1 MNRRWTA
8 LLLCVGILLS
18 LLPGIRASHLSE
30 EVYSG
35 ECGDVQWNFDPDTGR
50 LTLICQGYMEEFGRG
65 EAPWQE
71 WAESITS
78 LVLEGELSG
87 PSPYA
92 FADLTRLRSVSWCET
107 ILSIS
112 DGMFQGCTGLKTMQV
127 PESVY
132 EVGMEAFAQCSAL
145 AKVYLP
151 ESLSL
156 ISKGAFDGT
165 SLKYICYAGE
175 ESQWENVSVECQLPE
190 GVLVLFNGQ
199 EPPTP
204 TAVPMPTDT
213 PTPKPTDTPTPK
225 PTDTPTPKPTDA
237 PTTKPTDTPT
247 PKPTDTSTPNPTGTP
262 TPKPTDTPT
271 PKPTDTP
278 APKPTDTPTPKPT
291 DTPTPKPTDTPTPR
305 PTDTPTPKPT
315 DTPTPK
321 PTDTPTPK
329 PTDTPTPK
337 PTDTPTLKPTD
348 TPTPKPTD
356 TPAPKPTNTPTPVP
370 HVHRYGN
377 WEAVRSA
384 TCTVEGIERRYC
396 DCGAWE
402 ERTVSMLPHSPV
414 IDAAQAP
421 TCTQVG
427 HTEGTHCEIC
437 GKVLVESGEIEPLGH
452 APENLPIQEPSCTE
466 TGLSPEIRCS
476 RCQEILEEQKELPA
490 LGHNWGEGVLIQPP
504 TFEAPGEKLYTC
516 SRCNAAR
523 TEVISPLPRDR
534 IPVDAQIW
542 PEGTALEVDGK
553 ARIVQT
559 DETGTAYIPLPEEK
573 GRVVTRYAYGE
584 NADGQAYPAHMQVWL
599 LEQQVEGYVLQ
610 PMEQL
615 ADILVYR
622 GASIRIRGNKGI
634 RLITGV
640 PEDKKETLIQS
651 GIDGWKLLEYGTLVA
666 WDIEHPAG
674 ELLLDKKYSHSAVA
688 YRRGKADPIFRSKD
702 GLCEYTNVL
711 VNLTDEKCVPQLAMR
726 PYMKLE
732 REGETLVLYGGTV
745 TRSIGYIASQNR
757 NAFAPGT
764 AAYAYL
770 WHIIHYVYGTA
781 YDKDYVH

>member
-8 LLLCVGILLS
+8 LLLCVGFLLS

-71 WAESITS
+71 WAESIIS

-204 TAVPMPTDT
+204 TAVPMPTET
-213 PTPKPTDTPTPK
+213 PTPKPTDTPTQK

-278 APKPTDTPTPKPT
+278 TPKPT

-305 PTDTPTPKPT
+305 
-315 DTPTPK
+315 
-321 PTDTPTPK
+321 
-329 PTDTPTPK
+329 
-337 PTDTPTLKPTD
+337 PTD

-377 WEAVRSA
+377 WEAVRPA
-384 TCTVEGIERRYC
+384 TCTVKGIERRYC

-666 WDIEHPAG
+666 WDTEHPAG

-726 PYMKLE
+726 PYMTLE

>member
-30 EVYSG
+30 KVYSG

-112 DGMFQGCTGLKTMQV
+112 DGMFQGCTGLKTMRV
-127 PESVY
+127 PEGVY

-151 ESLSL
+151 ESLSM

-204 TAVPMPTDT
+204 T
-213 PTPKPTDTPTPK
+213 
-225 PTDTPTPKPTDA
+225 
-237 PTTKPTDTPT
+237 
-247 PKPTDTSTPNPTGTP
+247 
-262 TPKPTDTPT
+262 
-271 PKPTDTP
+271 
-278 APKPTDTPTPKPT
+278 PKPT

-329 PTDTPTPK
+329 PTDTSTPNPTGTPTPK
-337 PTDTPTLKPTD
+337 PTDTPTPKPTDTPTPKSTDTPTPKPTD

-377 WEAVRSA
+377 WEAVRPA

-584 NADGQAYPAHMQVWL
+584 NADGQAYPTHMDVWL
-599 LEQQVEGYVLQ
+599 LEQQMEGYVLQ

-666 WDIEHPAG
+666 WDTEHPAG
-674 ELLLDKKYSHSAVA
+674 ELLLDKEYSHSAAA

>member
-1 MNRRWTA
+1 MNVNRRWTA
-8 LLLCVGILLS
+8 LLLCVGFLLS

-145 AKVYLP
+145 TKVYLP

-175 ESQWENVSVECQLPE
+175 ESQWENVSVECQLPK

-271 PKPTDTP
+271 P
-278 APKPTDTPTPKPT
+278 
-291 DTPTPKPTDTPTPR
+291 R

-315 DTPTPK
+315 DTPTP
-321 PTDTPTPK
+321 
-329 PTDTPTPK
+329 
-337 PTDTPTLKPTD
+337 KPTD

-377 WEAVRSA
+377 WEAVRPA
-384 TCTVEGIERRYC
+384 TCTVKGIERRYC

-726 PYMKLE
+726 PYMTLE

>member
-225 PTDTPTPKPTDA
+225 PTDTPTPKPTD
-237 PTTKPTDTPT
+237 
-247 PKPTDTSTPNPTGTP
+247 
-262 TPKPTDTPT
+262 
-271 PKPTDTP
+271 
-278 APKPTDTPTPKPT
+278 
-291 DTPTPKPTDTPTPR
+291 TPTPR

-337 PTDTPTLKPTD
+337 PTDTP
-348 TPTPKPTD
+348 
-356 TPAPKPTNTPTPVP
+356 APKPTNTPTPVP

-377 WEAVRSA
+377 WEAVRPA

-666 WDIEHPAG
+666 WDTEHPAG

-726 PYMKLE
+726 PYMTLE

-757 NAFAPGT
+757 NAVAPGT

>member
-1 MNRRWTA
+1 MNVNRRWTA

-175 ESQWENVSVECQLPE
+175 ESQWENVSMECQLPE

-247 PKPTDTSTPNPTGTP
+247 PKPTDTPT
-262 TPKPTDTPT
+262 
-271 PKPTDTP
+271 
-278 APKPTDTPTPKPT
+278 PKPTDTPTPKPT

-305 PTDTPTPKPT
+305 
-315 DTPTPK
+315 
-321 PTDTPTPK
+321 

-377 WEAVRSA
+377 WEAVRPA
-384 TCTVEGIERRYC
+384 TCTVKGIERRYC

-504 TFEAPGEKLYTC
+504 TFEASGEKLYTC

-559 DETGTAYIPLPEEK
+559 DETGIAYIPLSEEK

-666 WDIEHPAG
+666 WDTEHPAG

-726 PYMKLE
+726 PYMTLE

>member
-1 MNRRWTA
+1 MNVNRRWTA

-112 DGMFQGCTGLKTMQV
+112 DGMFQGCTELKTMQV

-145 AKVYLP
+145 TKVYLP

-278 APKPTDTPTPKPT
+278 
-291 DTPTPKPTDTPTPR
+291 
-305 PTDTPTPKPT
+305 
-315 DTPTPK
+315 
-321 PTDTPTPK
+321 
-329 PTDTPTPK
+329 TPK

-377 WEAVRSA
+377 WEAVRPA
-384 TCTVEGIERRYC
+384 TCTVKGIERRYC

>member
-71 WAESITS
+71 WAKSITS

-237 PTTKPTDTPT
+237 PTTKPTDTST

-271 PKPTDTP
+271 
-278 APKPTDTPTPKPT
+278 PKPTDTPTPKPT

-315 DTPTPK
+315 DTP
-321 PTDTPTPK
+321 
-329 PTDTPTPK
+329 
-337 PTDTPTLKPTD
+337 
-348 TPTPKPTD
+348 
-356 TPAPKPTNTPTPVP
+356 APKPTNTPTPVP

-377 WEAVRSA
+377 WEAVRPA
-384 TCTVEGIERRYC
+384 TCTVKGIERRYC

-666 WDIEHPAG
+666 WDTEHPAG

>member
-71 WAESITS
+71 WVESITS

-92 FADLTRLRSVSWCET
+92 FADLTKLRSVSWCET

-225 PTDTPTPKPTDA
+225 PTDA
-237 PTTKPTDTPT
+237 PT
-247 PKPTDTSTPNPTGTP
+247 PKPTDTSTPNPTG
-262 TPKPTDTPT
+262 
-271 PKPTDTP
+271 
-278 APKPTDTPTPKPT
+278 
-291 DTPTPKPTDTPTPR
+291 TPTPKPTDTPTPR

-329 PTDTPTPK
+329 PTDTP
-337 PTDTPTLKPTD
+337 
-348 TPTPKPTD
+348 
-356 TPAPKPTNTPTPVP
+356 APKPTNTPTPVP

-377 WEAVRSA
+377 WEAVRPA
-384 TCTVEGIERRYC
+384 TCTVKGIERRYC

-640 PEDKKETLIQS
+640 PEDKKKTLIQS

-666 WDIEHPAG
+666 WDTEHPAG

-726 PYMKLE
+726 PYMTLE

>member
-71 WAESITS
+71 WAKSITS

-237 PTTKPTDTPT
+237 PTTKPTDTST

-271 PKPTDTP
+271 
-278 APKPTDTPTPKPT
+278 PKPTDTPTPKPT

-315 DTPTPK
+315 DTP
-321 PTDTPTPK
+321 
-329 PTDTPTPK
+329 
-337 PTDTPTLKPTD
+337 
-348 TPTPKPTD
+348 
-356 TPAPKPTNTPTPVP
+356 APKPTNTPTPVP

-377 WEAVRSA
+377 WEAVRPA
-384 TCTVEGIERRYC
+384 TCTVKGIERRYC

-666 WDIEHPAG
+666 WDTEHPAG

-732 REGETLVLYGGTV
+732 REGEALVLYGGTV

>member
-1 MNRRWTA
+1 MNVNRRWTA
-8 LLLCVGILLS
+8 LLLCVGFLLS

-213 PTPKPTDTPTPK
+213 PTPKPTDTPTQK

-278 APKPTDTPTPKPT
+278 I
-291 DTPTPKPTDTPTPR
+291 
-305 PTDTPTPKPT
+305 
-315 DTPTPK
+315 
-321 PTDTPTPK
+321 
-329 PTDTPTPK
+329 
-337 PTDTPTLKPTD
+337 LKPTD

-377 WEAVRSA
+377 WEAVRPA
-384 TCTVEGIERRYC
+384 TCTVKGIERRYC

-640 PEDKKETLIQS
+640 PEDKKKTLIQS

-666 WDIEHPAG
+666 WDTEHPAG

-726 PYMKLE
+726 PYMTLE

>member
-92 FADLTRLRSVSWCET
+92 FADLTKLRSVSWCET

-112 DGMFQGCTGLKTMQV
+112 DGMFQGCTELKTMQV

-145 AKVYLP
+145 TKVYLP

-225 PTDTPTPKPTDA
+225 PTDA

-247 PKPTDTSTPNPTGTP
+247 PKPTDTPI
-262 TPKPTDTPT
+262 PKPTDTPT
-271 PKPTDTP
+271 L
-278 APKPTDTPTPKPT
+278 
-291 DTPTPKPTDTPTPR
+291 KPTDTPTPR
-305 PTDTPTPKPT
+305 PT

-377 WEAVRSA
+377 WEAVRPA
-384 TCTVEGIERRYC
+384 TCTVKGIERRYC

-666 WDIEHPAG
+666 WDTEHPAG

>member
-71 WAESITS
+71 WAKSITS

-213 PTPKPTDTPTPK
+213 PTPKPTDTSTPK

-247 PKPTDTSTPNPTGTP
+247 P
-262 TPKPTDTPT
+262 
-271 PKPTDTP
+271 
-278 APKPTDTPTPKPT
+278 
-291 DTPTPKPTDTPTPR
+291 R
-305 PTDTPTPKPT
+305 
-315 DTPTPK
+315 

-377 WEAVRSA
+377 WEAVRPA
-384 TCTVEGIERRYC
+384 TCTVKGIERRYC

-666 WDIEHPAG
+666 WDTEHPAG

>member
-8 LLLCVGILLS
+8 LFLCVVFLLS

-71 WAESITS
+71 WAESIIS

-112 DGMFQGCTGLKTMQV
+112 DGMFQGCTGLKTMRV
-127 PESVY
+127 PEGVY

-151 ESLSL
+151 ESLSM

-225 PTDTPTPKPTDA
+225 PTDTPTPKPTDT

-278 APKPTDTPTPKPT
+278 
-291 DTPTPKPTDTPTPR
+291 
-305 PTDTPTPKPT
+305 
-315 DTPTPK
+315 
-321 PTDTPTPK
+321 
-329 PTDTPTPK
+329 
-337 PTDTPTLKPTD
+337 
-348 TPTPKPTD
+348 TPKPTD

-377 WEAVRSA
+377 WEAVRPA

-584 NADGQAYPAHMQVWL
+584 NADGQAYPTHMDVWL
-599 LEQQVEGYVLQ
+599 LERQMEGYVLQ

-666 WDIEHPAG
+666 WDTEHPAG

>member
-71 WAESITS
+71 WAKSITS

-175 ESQWENVSVECQLPE
+175 ESQWENVNVECQLPE

-225 PTDTPTPKPTDA
+225 PTDTPTPKPTD
-237 PTTKPTDTPT
+237 TPT
-247 PKPTDTSTPNPTGTP
+247 
-262 TPKPTDTPT
+262 
-271 PKPTDTP
+271 
-278 APKPTDTPTPKPT
+278 PKPTDTPTPKPT

-315 DTPTPK
+315 DTP
-321 PTDTPTPK
+321 
-329 PTDTPTPK
+329 
-337 PTDTPTLKPTD
+337 
-348 TPTPKPTD
+348 
-356 TPAPKPTNTPTPVP
+356 APKPTNTPTPVP

-377 WEAVRSA
+377 WEAVRPA
-384 TCTVEGIERRYC
+384 TCTVKGIERRYC

-504 TFEAPGEKLYTC
+504 TFEASGEKLYTC

-666 WDIEHPAG
+666 WDTEHPAG

>member
-145 AKVYLP
+145 TKVYLP

-225 PTDTPTPKPTDA
+225 PTDTPT
-237 PTTKPTDTPT
+237 
-247 PKPTDTSTPNPTGTP
+247 
-262 TPKPTDTPT
+262 
-271 PKPTDTP
+271 
-278 APKPTDTPTPKPT
+278 
-291 DTPTPKPTDTPTPR
+291 
-305 PTDTPTPKPT
+305 
-315 DTPTPK
+315 
-321 PTDTPTPK
+321 
-329 PTDTPTPK
+329 
-337 PTDTPTLKPTD
+337 LKPTD

-377 WEAVRSA
+377 WEAVRPA

-534 IPVDAQIW
+534 IPVDAKIW

-666 WDIEHPAG
+666 WDTEHPAG

>member
-71 WAESITS
+71 WAKSITS

-175 ESQWENVSVECQLPE
+175 ESQWENVNVECQLPE

-225 PTDTPTPKPTDA
+225 PTDTPTPKPTD
-237 PTTKPTDTPT
+237 
-247 PKPTDTSTPNPTGTP
+247 
-262 TPKPTDTPT
+262 
-271 PKPTDTP
+271 
-278 APKPTDTPTPKPT
+278 
-291 DTPTPKPTDTPTPR
+291 TPTPKPTDTPTPR
-305 PTDTPTPKPT
+305 
-315 DTPTPK
+315 
-321 PTDTPTPK
+321 
-329 PTDTPTPK
+329 
-337 PTDTPTLKPTD
+337 PTD

-377 WEAVRSA
+377 WEAVRPA
-384 TCTVEGIERRYC
+384 TCTVKGIERRYC

-666 WDIEHPAG
+666 WDTEHPAG

-726 PYMKLE
+726 PYMTLE

>member
-35 ECGDVQWNFDPDTGR
+35 ECGDVQWNFDPETGR

-87 PSPYA
+87 PNSYA

-112 DGMFQGCTGLKTMQV
+112 DGMFQGCTGLKTMRV
-127 PESVY
+127 PEGVY

-204 TAVPMPTDT
+204 TAVPMP
-213 PTPKPTDTPTPK
+213 PDTPTPK

-247 PKPTDTSTPNPTGTP
+247 PKPTDTPS
-262 TPKPTDTPT
+262 PKPTDAPT
-271 PKPTDTP
+271 T
-278 APKPTDTPTPKPT
+278 
-291 DTPTPKPTDTPTPR
+291 
-305 PTDTPTPKPT
+305 
-315 DTPTPK
+315 
-321 PTDTPTPK
+321 K

-348 TPTPKPTD
+348 TPTSKPTD

-377 WEAVRSA
+377 WEAVRPA

-534 IPVDAQIW
+534 IPIDAQIW

-666 WDIEHPAG
+666 WDTEHPAG
-674 ELLLDKKYSHSAVA
+674 ELLLDKEYSHSAAA

-732 REGETLVLYGGTV
+732 KEGETLVLYGGTV

>member
-1 MNRRWTA
+1 MNVNRRWTA

-35 ECGDVQWNFDPDTGR
+35 ECGDAQWNFDPETGC

-112 DGMFQGCTGLKTMQV
+112 DGMFQGCTGLKTMRV
-127 PESVY
+127 PEGVY

-151 ESLSL
+151 ESLSM

-225 PTDTPTPKPTDA
+225 PTDTPTPKPTD
-237 PTTKPTDTPT
+237 TPT
-247 PKPTDTSTPNPTGTP
+247 
-262 TPKPTDTPT
+262 
-271 PKPTDTP
+271 
-278 APKPTDTPTPKPT
+278 PKPTDTPTPKPT

-315 DTPTPK
+315 DTPT
-321 PTDTPTPK
+321 
-329 PTDTPTPK
+329 
-337 PTDTPTLKPTD
+337 LKPTD

-356 TPAPKPTNTPTPVP
+356 MPTPKPTNTPTPVP

-377 WEAVRSA
+377 WEAVRPA

-421 TCTQVG
+421 TCTQAG

-466 TGLSPEIRCS
+466 AGLSPEIRCS

-516 SRCNAAR
+516 SRCSATR
-523 TEVISPLPRDR
+523 TEVISPLPKDR

-553 ARIVQT
+553 ACIVQT

-584 NADGQAYPAHMQVWL
+584 NADDQAYPTHMDVWL

-666 WDIEHPAG
+666 WDTEHPAG
-674 ELLLDKKYSHSAVA
+674 ELLLDKEYSHSAAA

-732 REGETLVLYGGTV
+732 KEGETLVLYGGTV

>member
-112 DGMFQGCTGLKTMQV
+112 DGMFQGCTELKTMQV

-204 TAVPMPTDT
+204 TAVP
-213 PTPKPTDTPTPK
+213 
-225 PTDTPTPKPTDA
+225 
-237 PTTKPTDTPT
+237 
-247 PKPTDTSTPNPTGTP
+247 
-262 TPKPTDTPT
+262 
-271 PKPTDTP
+271 
-278 APKPTDTPTPKPT
+278 
-291 DTPTPKPTDTPTPR
+291 
-305 PTDTPTPKPT
+305 
-315 DTPTPK
+315 
-321 PTDTPTPK
+321 K

-377 WEAVRSA
+377 WEAVRPA
-384 TCTVEGIERRYC
+384 TCTVKGIERRYC

-666 WDIEHPAG
+666 WDTEHPAG

>member
-1 MNRRWTA
+1 MNVNRRWTA

-225 PTDTPTPKPTDA
+225 PTDTPTPKPTD
-237 PTTKPTDTPT
+237 
-247 PKPTDTSTPNPTGTP
+247 
-262 TPKPTDTPT
+262 
-271 PKPTDTP
+271 
-278 APKPTDTPTPKPT
+278 
-291 DTPTPKPTDTPTPR
+291 TPTPR

-337 PTDTPTLKPTD
+337 PTDTP
-348 TPTPKPTD
+348 
-356 TPAPKPTNTPTPVP
+356 APKPTNTPTPVP

-377 WEAVRSA
+377 WEAVRPA

-666 WDIEHPAG
+666 WDTEHPAG

-726 PYMKLE
+726 PYMTLE

-757 NAFAPGT
+757 NAVAPGT

>member
-71 WAESITS
+71 WAKSITS

-175 ESQWENVSVECQLPE
+175 ESQWENVSVKCQLPE

-237 PTTKPTDTPT
+237 PTTKPTDTST
-247 PKPTDTSTPNPTGTP
+247 PKPTDTSTPNPTG
-262 TPKPTDTPT
+262 
-271 PKPTDTP
+271 
-278 APKPTDTPTPKPT
+278 
-291 DTPTPKPTDTPTPR
+291 
-305 PTDTPTPKPT
+305 TPTPKPT

-377 WEAVRSA
+377 WEAVRPA

-666 WDIEHPAG
+666 WDTEHPAG

-726 PYMKLE
+726 PYMTLE

>member
-71 WAESITS
+71 WAKSITS

-204 TAVPMPTDT
+204 TDT

-225 PTDTPTPKPTDA
+225 PTDTPTPK
-237 PTTKPTDTPT
+237 
-247 PKPTDTSTPNPTGTP
+247 
-262 TPKPTDTPT
+262 
-271 PKPTDTP
+271 
-278 APKPTDTPTPKPT
+278 
-291 DTPTPKPTDTPTPR
+291 

-377 WEAVRSA
+377 WEAVRPA
-384 TCTVEGIERRYC
+384 TCTVKGIERRYC

-504 TFEAPGEKLYTC
+504 TFEAPGEKLYAC

-640 PEDKKETLIQS
+640 PEDKKKTLIQS

-666 WDIEHPAG
+666 WDTEHPAG

-726 PYMKLE
+726 PYMTLE

>member
-1 MNRRWTA
+1 MNVNRRWTA

-18 LLPGIRASHLSE
+18 LLPGIRISHLSE

-35 ECGDVQWNFDPDTGR
+35 ECGDVQWNFDPETGC

-112 DGMFQGCTGLKTMQV
+112 DGMFQGCTGLKTMRV
-127 PESVY
+127 PEGVY

-247 PKPTDTSTPNPTGTP
+247 PKPTDTSTL
-262 TPKPTDTPT
+262 
-271 PKPTDTP
+271 
-278 APKPTDTPTPKPT
+278 KPTDTPTPKPT
-291 DTPTPKPTDTPTPR
+291 DTPT
-305 PTDTPTPKPT
+305 
-315 DTPTPK
+315 
-321 PTDTPTPK
+321 
-329 PTDTPTPK
+329 
-337 PTDTPTLKPTD
+337 
-348 TPTPKPTD
+348 
-356 TPAPKPTNTPTPVP
+356 PKPTNTPTPVP

-377 WEAVRSA
+377 WEAVRPA

-427 HTEGTHCEIC
+427 HTEGTRCEIC

-466 TGLSPEIRCS
+466 AGLSPEIRCS

-584 NADGQAYPAHMQVWL
+584 NADGQAYPTHMDVWL

-666 WDIEHPAG
+666 WDTEHPAG
-674 ELLLDKKYSHSAVA
+674 ELLLDKEYSHSAAA

-732 REGETLVLYGGTV
+732 RAGETLVLYGGTV

>member
-1 MNRRWTA
+1 MNVNRRWTA

-237 PTTKPTDTPT
+237 PTTKPTDTST

-271 PKPTDTP
+271 
-278 APKPTDTPTPKPT
+278 PKPTDTPTPKPT

-315 DTPTPK
+315 DTP
-321 PTDTPTPK
+321 
-329 PTDTPTPK
+329 
-337 PTDTPTLKPTD
+337 
-348 TPTPKPTD
+348 
-356 TPAPKPTNTPTPVP
+356 APKPTNTPTPVP

-377 WEAVRSA
+377 WEAVRPA
-384 TCTVEGIERRYC
+384 TCTVKGIERRYC

-666 WDIEHPAG
+666 WDTEHPAG

>member
-112 DGMFQGCTGLKTMQV
+112 DGMFQGCTGLKTMRV
-127 PESVY
+127 PEGVY

-151 ESLSL
+151 ESLSM

-225 PTDTPTPKPTDA
+225 PTDA

-247 PKPTDTSTPNPTGTP
+247 PKPTDTSTL
-262 TPKPTDTPT
+262 
-271 PKPTDTP
+271 
-278 APKPTDTPTPKPT
+278 KPTDTPTPKPT
-291 DTPTPKPTDTPTPR
+291 DTPTPKPTDTPTP
-305 PTDTPTPKPT
+305 KPT
-315 DTPTPK
+315 DAPT
-321 PTDTPTPK
+321 TK

-377 WEAVRSA
+377 WEAVRPA
-384 TCTVEGIERRYC
+384 TCTVKGIERRYC

-666 WDIEHPAG
+666 WDAEHPAG

-726 PYMKLE
+726 PYMTLE

>member
-8 LLLCVGILLS
+8 LLLCVGFLLS

-92 FADLTRLRSVSWCET
+92 FADLTKLRSVSWCET

-247 PKPTDTSTPNPTGTP
+247 PKPTDT
-262 TPKPTDTPT
+262 
-271 PKPTDTP
+271 
-278 APKPTDTPTPKPT
+278 
-291 DTPTPKPTDTPTPR
+291 PTPR
-305 PTDTPTPKPT
+305 PT

-377 WEAVRSA
+377 WEAVRPA
-384 TCTVEGIERRYC
+384 TCTVKGIERRYC

-476 RCQEILEEQKELPA
+476 RCQEILEEQKEFPA

-534 IPVDAQIW
+534 IPVDAKIW

-666 WDIEHPAG
+666 WDTEHPAG

-726 PYMKLE
+726 PYMTLE

>member
-71 WAESITS
+71 WAKSITS

-213 PTPKPTDTPTPK
+213 PTPKPTDTPPPK

-278 APKPTDTPTPKPT
+278 TPKPT

-305 PTDTPTPKPT
+305 
-315 DTPTPK
+315 
-321 PTDTPTPK
+321 
-329 PTDTPTPK
+329 
-337 PTDTPTLKPTD
+337 PTD

-377 WEAVRSA
+377 WEAVRPA
-384 TCTVEGIERRYC
+384 TCTVKGIERRYC

-504 TFEAPGEKLYTC
+504 TFEAPGEKLYAC

-640 PEDKKETLIQS
+640 PEDKKKTLIQS

-666 WDIEHPAG
+666 WDTEHPAG

-726 PYMKLE
+726 PYMTLE

>member
-1 MNRRWTA
+1 MNRQWTA

-35 ECGDVQWNFDPDTGR
+35 ECGDIQWTFNPETGC
-50 LTLICQGYMEEFGRG
+50 LTLTCQGYMEEYGRG

-92 FADLTRLRSVSWCET
+92 FADLIRLRSVSWCET
-107 ILSIS
+107 VLSVS
-112 DGMFQGCTGLKTMQV
+112 DGMFQGCIGLKTMQV
-127 PESVY
+127 PEGVY

-190 GVLVLFNGQ
+190 DVLVLFNGQ

-204 TAVPMPTDT
+204 TAV
-213 PTPKPTDTPTPK
+213 
-225 PTDTPTPKPTDA
+225 
-237 PTTKPTDTPT
+237 
-247 PKPTDTSTPNPTGTP
+247 
-262 TPKPTDTPT
+262 
-271 PKPTDTP
+271 
-278 APKPTDTPTPKPT
+278 PKPTDTPTPKPT

-315 DTPTPK
+315 DTP
-321 PTDTPTPK
+321 
-329 PTDTPTPK
+329 
-337 PTDTPTLKPTD
+337 
-348 TPTPKPTD
+348 
-356 TPAPKPTNTPTPVP
+356 APVP

-377 WEAVRSA
+377 WEAVRPA

-402 ERTVSMLPHSPV
+402 ERTISILPHSPA
-414 IDAAQAP
+414 IDAARAP
-421 TCTQVG
+421 TCTEAG

-452 APENLPIQEPSCTE
+452 APENLPIQAPSCTE
-466 TGLSPEIRCS
+466 AGFSPEIRCS
-476 RCQEILEEQKELPA
+476 RCREILEERKELPA
-490 LGHNWGEGVLIQPP
+490 LGHNWGEGVLIRPP
-504 TFEAPGEKLYTC
+504 AFEAPGEKLYTC
-516 SRCNAAR
+516 SRCSAAR

-553 ARIVQT
+553 ARIVQS
-559 DETGTAYIPLPEEK
+559 DENGTAYIPLPEEK
-573 GRVVTRYAYGE
+573 GRVVTRYAYEE
-584 NADGQAYPAHMQVWL
+584 NADGQAYPTHMDVWL
-599 LEQQVEGYVLQ
+599 LEQQAEGYVIQ

-640 PEDKKETLIQS
+640 PADKKETLIQS
-651 GIDGWKLLEYGTLVA
+651 GIEGWKLLEYGTLVA
-666 WDIEHPAG
+666 WDAEHPAG
-674 ELLLDKKYSHSAVA
+674 ELLLDKEYSHSAAA
-688 YRRGKADPIFRSKD
+688 YRRGEADPIFRSKD

-711 VNLTDEKCVPQLAMR
+711 VNLTDEKCVPQLTMR

-732 REGETLVLYGGTV
+732 REGETLVIYGGTV

>member
-65 EAPWQE
+65 EGPWQE

-112 DGMFQGCTGLKTMQV
+112 DGMFQGCTELKTMQV

-145 AKVYLP
+145 TKVYLP

-213 PTPKPTDTPTPK
+213 PTPKPTDTPT
-225 PTDTPTPKPTDA
+225 
-237 PTTKPTDTPT
+237 
-247 PKPTDTSTPNPTGTP
+247 
-262 TPKPTDTPT
+262 
-271 PKPTDTP
+271 
-278 APKPTDTPTPKPT
+278 
-291 DTPTPKPTDTPTPR
+291 
-305 PTDTPTPKPT
+305 
-315 DTPTPK
+315 
-321 PTDTPTPK
+321 
-329 PTDTPTPK
+329 
-337 PTDTPTLKPTD
+337 LKPTD

-377 WEAVRSA
+377 WEAVRPA
-384 TCTVEGIERRYC
+384 TCTVKGIERRYC

-476 RCQEILEEQKELPA
+476 RCQEILEEQKEFPA
-490 LGHNWGEGVLIQPP
+490 LGHNWGEGVLIHPP

-534 IPVDAQIW
+534 IPVDAKIW

-666 WDIEHPAG
+666 WDTEHPAG

>member
-65 EAPWQE
+65 EAPWKE

-92 FADLTRLRSVSWCET
+92 FADLTKLRSVSWCET

-145 AKVYLP
+145 TKVYLP

-247 PKPTDTSTPNPTGTP
+247 PR
-262 TPKPTDTPT
+262 
-271 PKPTDTP
+271 
-278 APKPTDTPTPKPT
+278 PT

-305 PTDTPTPKPT
+305 
-315 DTPTPK
+315 

-599 LEQQVEGYVLQ
+599 LEQQVQVEGYVLQ

-666 WDIEHPAG
+666 WDTEHPAG

>member
-1 MNRRWTA
+1 MNVNRRWTA

-247 PKPTDTSTPNPTGTP
+247 PKPTDT
-262 TPKPTDTPT
+262 
-271 PKPTDTP
+271 
-278 APKPTDTPTPKPT
+278 
-291 DTPTPKPTDTPTPR
+291 
-305 PTDTPTPKPT
+305 
-315 DTPTPK
+315 
-321 PTDTPTPK
+321 
-329 PTDTPTPK
+329 
-337 PTDTPTLKPTD
+337 PTLKPTD

-377 WEAVRSA
+377 WEAVRPA
-384 TCTVEGIERRYC
+384 TCTVKGIERRYC

-666 WDIEHPAG
+666 WDTEHPAG

-726 PYMKLE
+726 PYMTLE

>member
-225 PTDTPTPKPTDA
+225 PTDTPTPKPTD
-237 PTTKPTDTPT
+237 TPT
-247 PKPTDTSTPNPTGTP
+247 P
-262 TPKPTDTPT
+262 
-271 PKPTDTP
+271 
-278 APKPTDTPTPKPT
+278 
-291 DTPTPKPTDTPTPR
+291 
-305 PTDTPTPKPT
+305 
-315 DTPTPK
+315 
-321 PTDTPTPK
+321 
-329 PTDTPTPK
+329 
-337 PTDTPTLKPTD
+337 KPTD

-377 WEAVRSA
+377 WEAVRPA
-384 TCTVEGIERRYC
+384 TCTVKGIERRYC

-584 NADGQAYPAHMQVWL
+584 NADGQAYPAHMQDWL

-634 RLITGV
+634 RLITGM

-666 WDIEHPAG
+666 WDTEHPAG

>member
-8 LLLCVGILLS
+8 LLLCVGILFS

-225 PTDTPTPKPTDA
+225 PTDA

-278 APKPTDTPTPKPT
+278 TPKPT

-305 PTDTPTPKPT
+305 
-315 DTPTPK
+315 
-321 PTDTPTPK
+321 
-329 PTDTPTPK
+329 
-337 PTDTPTLKPTD
+337 PTD

-377 WEAVRSA
+377 WEAVRPA
-384 TCTVEGIERRYC
+384 TCTVKGIERRYC

-666 WDIEHPAG
+666 WDTEHPAG

-726 PYMKLE
+726 PYMTLE

>member
-71 WAESITS
+71 WAKSITS

-237 PTTKPTDTPT
+237 PTTKPTDT
-247 PKPTDTSTPNPTGTP
+247 STPNPTGTP

-271 PKPTDTP
+271 
-278 APKPTDTPTPKPT
+278 PKPTDTPTPKPT

-315 DTPTPK
+315 DTP
-321 PTDTPTPK
+321 
-329 PTDTPTPK
+329 
-337 PTDTPTLKPTD
+337 
-348 TPTPKPTD
+348 
-356 TPAPKPTNTPTPVP
+356 APKPTNTPTPVP

-377 WEAVRSA
+377 WEAVRPA
-384 TCTVEGIERRYC
+384 TCTVKGIERRYC

-640 PEDKKETLIQS
+640 PEDKKKTLIQS

-666 WDIEHPAG
+666 WDTEHPAG

>member
-1 MNRRWTA
+1 MNVNRRWTA

-35 ECGDVQWNFDPDTGR
+35 ECGDVQWNFDPETGC

-112 DGMFQGCTGLKTMQV
+112 DGMFQGCTGLKTMRV
-127 PESVY
+127 PEGVY

-225 PTDTPTPKPTDA
+225 PTDTPTPKPTD
-237 PTTKPTDTPT
+237 
-247 PKPTDTSTPNPTGTP
+247 
-262 TPKPTDTPT
+262 
-271 PKPTDTP
+271 
-278 APKPTDTPTPKPT
+278 
-291 DTPTPKPTDTPTPR
+291 
-305 PTDTPTPKPT
+305 
-315 DTPTPK
+315 
-321 PTDTPTPK
+321 TPTPK

-348 TPTPKPTD
+348 TPTSKPTD

-377 WEAVRSA
+377 WEAVRPA

-666 WDIEHPAG
+666 WDTEHPAG
-674 ELLLDKKYSHSAVA
+674 ELLLDKECSHSAAA

-781 YDKDYVH
+781 YDKDYAH

>member
-1 MNRRWTA
+1 
-8 LLLCVGILLS
+8 
-18 LLPGIRASHLSE
+18 
-30 EVYSG
+30 
-35 ECGDVQWNFDPDTGR
+35 
-50 LTLICQGYMEEFGRG
+50 
-65 EAPWQE
+65 
-71 WAESITS
+71 
-78 LVLEGELSG
+78 
-87 PSPYA
+87 
-92 FADLTRLRSVSWCET
+92 
-107 ILSIS
+107 
-112 DGMFQGCTGLKTMQV
+112 
-127 PESVY
+127 
-132 EVGMEAFAQCSAL
+132 
-145 AKVYLP
+145 
-151 ESLSL
+151 
-156 ISKGAFDGT
+156 
-165 SLKYICYAGE
+165 
-175 ESQWENVSVECQLPE
+175 
-190 GVLVLFNGQ
+190 
-199 EPPTP
+199 
-204 TAVPMPTDT
+204 
-213 PTPKPTDTPTPK
+213 
-225 PTDTPTPKPTDA
+225 
-237 PTTKPTDTPT
+237 
-247 PKPTDTSTPNPTGTP
+247 
-262 TPKPTDTPT
+262 
-271 PKPTDTP
+271 
-278 APKPTDTPTPKPT
+278 
-291 DTPTPKPTDTPTPR
+291 
-305 PTDTPTPKPT
+305 
-315 DTPTPK
+315 
-321 PTDTPTPK
+321 
-329 PTDTPTPK
+329 
-337 PTDTPTLKPTD
+337 
-348 TPTPKPTD
+348 
-356 TPAPKPTNTPTPVP
+356 
-370 HVHRYGN
+370 
-377 WEAVRSA
+377 
-384 TCTVEGIERRYC
+384 
-396 DCGAWE
+396 
-402 ERTVSMLPHSPV
+402 MLPHSPV

-534 IPVDAQIW
+534 IPIDAQIW

-559 DETGTAYIPLPEEK
+559 DETGAAYIPLPEEK

-584 NADGQAYPAHMQVWL
+584 NADGQAYPTHMDVWL
-599 LEQQVEGYVLQ
+599 LEQQMEGYVLQ

-666 WDIEHPAG
+666 WDTEHPAG
-674 ELLLDKKYSHSAVA
+674 ELLLDKEYSHSAAA

-732 REGETLVLYGGTV
+732 KEGETLVLYGGTV

-781 YDKDYVH
+781 YDKDYAH

>member
-1 MNRRWTA
+1 MNVNRRWTA

-65 EAPWQE
+65 EAPWKE

-92 FADLTRLRSVSWCET
+92 FADLTKLRSVSWCET

-145 AKVYLP
+145 TKVYLP

-247 PKPTDTSTPNPTGTP
+247 PR
-262 TPKPTDTPT
+262 
-271 PKPTDTP
+271 
-278 APKPTDTPTPKPT
+278 PT

-305 PTDTPTPKPT
+305 
-315 DTPTPK
+315 

-666 WDIEHPAG
+666 WDTEHPAG

>member
-18 LLPGIRASHLSE
+18 LLPGIRASRLSE

-87 PSPYA
+87 PSPYV
-92 FADLTRLRSVSWCET
+92 FADLTKLRSVSWCET

-112 DGMFQGCTGLKTMQV
+112 DGMFQGCTELKTMQV

-145 AKVYLP
+145 TKVYLP

-225 PTDTPTPKPTDA
+225 PTDTPTPKPTD
-237 PTTKPTDTPT
+237 TPT
-247 PKPTDTSTPNPTGTP
+247 L
-262 TPKPTDTPT
+262 
-271 PKPTDTP
+271 
-278 APKPTDTPTPKPT
+278 
-291 DTPTPKPTDTPTPR
+291 KPTDTPTPR
-305 PTDTPTPKPT
+305 PT

-377 WEAVRSA
+377 WEAVRPA
-384 TCTVEGIERRYC
+384 TCTVKGIERRYC

-427 HTEGTHCEIC
+427 HTEGTHCKIC

-504 TFEAPGEKLYTC
+504 TFEASGEKLYTC
-516 SRCNAAR
+516 SRCNAVR

-666 WDIEHPAG
+666 WDTEHPAG

>member
-18 LLPGIRASHLSE
+18 LLPGIRAPHLSE

-145 AKVYLP
+145 TKVYLP

-278 APKPTDTPTPKPT
+278 TPKPT

-305 PTDTPTPKPT
+305 
-315 DTPTPK
+315 
-321 PTDTPTPK
+321 
-329 PTDTPTPK
+329 
-337 PTDTPTLKPTD
+337 PTD

-377 WEAVRSA
+377 WEAVRPA
-384 TCTVEGIERRYC
+384 TCTVKGIERRYC

-476 RCQEILEEQKELPA
+476 RCQEILEEKKELPA

-504 TFEAPGEKLYTC
+504 TFEAPGEKLYAC

-640 PEDKKETLIQS
+640 PEDKKKTLIQS

-666 WDIEHPAG
+666 WDTEHPAG

-726 PYMKLE
+726 PYMTLE

>member
-1 MNRRWTA
+1 MNVNRRWTA

-145 AKVYLP
+145 TKVYLP

-225 PTDTPTPKPTDA
+225 PTDTPTPKPTD
-237 PTTKPTDTPT
+237 TPT
-247 PKPTDTSTPNPTGTP
+247 
-262 TPKPTDTPT
+262 
-271 PKPTDTP
+271 
-278 APKPTDTPTPKPT
+278 PKPTDTPTPKPT

-305 PTDTPTPKPT
+305 
-315 DTPTPK
+315 

-377 WEAVRSA
+377 WEAVRPA
-384 TCTVEGIERRYC
+384 TCTVKGIERRYC

-490 LGHNWGEGVLIQPP
+490 LGHNWGEGVLIQLP

-666 WDIEHPAG
+666 WDTEHPAG

-726 PYMKLE
+726 PYMTLE